1 MVFWT
6 LQILFNLLLSAG
18 LVVLILRVRK
28 QEALLRILQHR
39 ATLVGTGAV
48 SADRPASDPQLPVAI
63 PQLNTPLGSPTSTLS
78 ERVAPEHRASGSAP
92 IDAYDKADF
101 LISRGVNLREVARQ
115 TGLSLAEL
123 QLIGKM
129 SQKSQ

>member
-28 QEALLRILQHR
+28 QETLLRILQHR
-39 ATLVGTGAV
+39 W
-48 SADRPASDPQLPVAI
+48 ADRSAADAALPVAI

-78 ERVAPEHRASGSAP
+78 ERVAPEHRAGGSAP